1 MKKFFINIPKILFA
15 VLCYVCTLLLA
26 ILSAYFT
33 ITFYA
38 NSQTGLNMWA
48 MGGLAGMLEFIKIM
62 LATALPFMQYRDSKR
77 EKNVSFYLKICFF
90 LSVMASL
97 NFFMSGGKIE
107 TSPASAI
114 TKLLYDYM
122 PIFNIIPLKFSQFL
136 TTMSLSILVETFIV
150 FLPILAPIMFLEK
163 DYNRKTYAV
172 SNIDKL
178 KEIAITIPERFIDN
192 LHKKIVGQ
200 DGNNIKVVETKPK
213 LKLLKSDTA
222 KCSENLQNEKAEIKQ
237 IENKEIDCDSL
248 SANDLENVCDYNSDT
263 KKENIYDIVSANDLE
278 IVKNAILNHKT
289 GNQSPSLT
297 KLEEL
302 TGLPKRTIQAAKRQL
317 EKEKIIKTNG
327 NKTFVLEG

>member
-77 EKNVSFYLKICFF
+77 EKNVSFYLKICFL

-122 PIFNIIPLKFSQFL
+122 PIFNIIPLKISQFL
-136 TTMSLSILVETFIV
+136 TTMSLSILVEAFIV

-178 KEIAITIPERFIDN
+178 KEIMIVIPERLIDN

-200 DGNNIKVVETKPK
+200 DENNIKVVEMKTK
-213 LKLLKSDTA
+213 LKLLKPGMA
-222 KCSENLQNEKAEIKQ
+222 KVSETFENEKEEIKQ
-237 IENKEIDCDSL
+237 I
-248 SANDLENVCDYNSDT
+248 DT
-263 KKENIYDIVSANDLE
+263 QKNNYYSVSANDIE
-278 IVKNAILNHKT
+278 IVKNAILNYRI
-289 GNQSPSLT
+289 GDIAPSLQ
-297 KLEEL
+297 KLQEF
-302 TGLPKRTIQAAKRQL
+302 TGLQKRTIQACKKEL
-317 EKEKIIKTNG
+317 EHINFIKTNG
-327 NKTFVLEG
+327 NKTYVLGGINSEMHKM